1 MSLTSFS
8 SSTDSYCRKSGTR
21 ERLGDNA
28 GFPSCSGQVVDWC
41 LARPQAPQDARTRK
55 LSPLKPANLPPI
67 CWAGCNLCADGALV
81 LGVRG
86 DGVAA

>member
-1 MSLTSFS
+1 MAVSFG
-8 SSTDSYCRKSGTR
+8 DSFGAVGLHL
-21 ERLGDNA
+21 E
-28 GFPSCSGQVVDWC
+28 
-41 LARPQAPQDARTRK
+41 LARREAPQDTPTRK